1 MGRFIKKV
9 VSWTYMGRFKFN
21 DLYILCVELNLIC
34 QGKPRP
40 NIVWYKDGRELY
52 GHRYLHVSKSLV
64 VKPNFQSITIP
75 SSVKHWVGNI
85 FFRSASSGVA
95 STVSSRRW
103 RSTRQRRGTLGST
116 SATLTTSNLSLFN
129 SYIAQSLIHL
139 LFEQKCPLPC
149 TVIQVLDRHAIL
161 PVRLQILNWIINPL
175 GKTSERCQ

>member
-1 MGRFIKKV
+1 MPGKAKAEHSV
-9 VSWTYMGRFKFN
+9 VQRWSGVIWPPLFACKQIPRHKTKFSIHHNSIIRQTLSW
-21 DLYILCVELNLIC
+21 
-34 QGKPRP
+34 
-40 NIVWYKDGRELY
+40 
-52 GHRYLHVSKSLV
+52 
-64 VKPNFQSITIP
+64 
-75 SSVKHWVGNI
+75 KHI
-85 FFRSASSGVA
+85 FRSASSGVA

-161 PVRLQILNWIINPL
+161 PVRLQILN
-175 GKTSERCQ
+175 